1 VWHRHFRQETGFENS
16 LLVCVVGLGRILSQY
31 HLVSFAKCLIY
42 QMKPQNVR
50 LISSICELLFFLY
63 LPSFSV
69 PNRQNR

>member
-1 VWHRHFRQETGFENS
+1 M
-16 LLVCVVGLGRILSQY
+16 LGRILSQY

-63 LPSFSV
+63 FQVSLYPIV
-69 PNRQNR
+69 KIDR